1 MLSSVD
7 WQECKAD
14 IAVLKSEVA
23 NVKDEVRSLR
33 SDLFTKVL
41 LPLIAVVA
49 GLAGGA
55 AGFYIPIFVDSKTLA
70 GEPLSSPLPLP
81 PKTIIRFYEQNDAG
95 ADTVSIH
102 LYRKV
107 LKV

>member
-1 MLSSVD
+1 MILLSSVD

-23 NVKDEVRSLR
+23 NVKEEVRSLR

-49 GLAGGA
+49 GLAGVQSV
-55 AGFYIPIFVDSKTLA
+55 I
-70 GEPLSSPLPLP
+70 
-81 PKTIIRFYEQNDAG
+81 
-95 ADTVSIH
+95 
-102 LYRKV
+102 
-107 LKV
+107 